1 MNNYLFLIFGYFAIF
16 LSILLTFYRIKKTD
30 LSKEDL
36 RYWHKL
42 ELKFL
47 RFKSKLLKIIQISE
61 EEIIYLW
68 KNFLEKTFMRIKIF
82 GLKMEN
88 WATYKLEKLRRNSE
102 NKI

>member
-1 MNNYLFLIFGYFAIF
+1 MNNYLFLIFGYFFIF

-36 RYWHKL
+36 HYWHKL
-42 ELKFL
+42 ELRFL
-47 RFKSKLLKIIQISE
+47 RFKSRLLKIIQISE

-68 KNFLEKTFMRIKIF
+68 KNFLEKTLMRIKIF
-82 GLKMEN
+82 GLKIEN
-88 WATYKLEKLRRNSE
+88 WATHKLEKLRQNSE